1 VRTLP
6 LRGKLQ
12 PVSVETIV
20 LNGEARVGE
29 PWIDTSRVWMWVTL
43 SSRSDIRR
51 RQLTRNQTLSPR
63 YRPHRRSRPAGPPIL
78 RSHGDSIQ
86 SEDSRRRGV
95 RRCGNLVL
103 AGDGREIR
111 RRIE

>member
-1 VRTLP
+1 
-6 LRGKLQ
+6 
-12 PVSVETIV
+12 
-20 LNGEARVGE
+20 
-29 PWIDTSRVWMWVTL
+29 
-43 SSRSDIRR
+43 
-51 RQLTRNQTLSPR
+51 LSPR